1 MSSIQEM
8 TRSFTTRLTNKLKS
22 VEEKE
27 KSKTNENENIPIKDK
42 RAEEEAR
49 KARLA
54 KGVEDIR
61 RKTADEAKLAAQK
74 KKEEEEK
81 KNKKENI
88 KPVNKSTGLSFAER
102 LERKLKL
109 EEEQEKATKQGAA
122 PTIKPVEE
130 TKPITSNNGFN
141 KIVVEE
147 DDEFFDASD
156 DTEDEDEGEEVDIDI
171 EKRFKTQYALKYI
184 KKFGQ
189 PSDKTI
195 DLNNEDELLE
205 HYENFSKKISKDV
218 ENVIDDFPKF
228 GKSKKISF
236 LKREMIIWD
245 TEQDIKIDMAL
256 DMDEACMKL
265 DKIMENKKATMES
278 EKSFTRELEASI
290 SETEQ
295 EKNKRLARYAK
306 EDELDNQKLAKER
319 SEQLEKIKKYVF
331 EKNKHRFD
339 ELQELMQIHRAQAIE
354 RKKERERQKA
364 LEKQQELERQKALE
378 KQKEFEEQIK
388 ELEKQRDLEK
398 QKEIERQK
406 ELERQRELEKQKALE
421 KQREIE
427 NKIKELEKQK
437 ALAEQKALGKETTVT
452 KEKAPE
458 KEKTSEKEKTPEKET
473 TPDKRTQAKNKTVAS
488 IEKRMD
494 IISDRIIKKYDG
506 KKTGDEIDEIIF
518 SKLNELNARDN
529 EIKMQI
535 IGGTHEGIVRLKKI
549 QKQQD
554 EIRRDRRKYMRS
566 LEDHS
571 GETVEAKKVR
581 EEKERLADEKEDEE
595 FKSKAFEE
603 QMALGES
610 ILEQHQSK
618 IEFTDDDY

>member
-22 VEEKE
+22 VEERK
-27 KSKTNENENIPIKDK
+27 KSQTNEKENIPIKDK

-54 KGVEDIR
+54 KGVEEIR
-61 RKTADEAKLAAQK
+61 RKTEQEAKLAAQK

-81 KNKKENI
+81 KKKEST
-88 KPVNKSTGLSFAER
+88 KSKGLSFAER

-109 EEEQEKATKQGAA
+109 EEEQEKAKQGTSTTA
-122 PTIKPVEE
+122 TVKTVEE
-130 TKPITSNNGFN
+130 PKPAVSNTGKQYFN
-141 KIVVEE
+141 EIIEVE
-147 DDEFFDASD
+147 DDDGYFDDED
-156 DTEDEDEGEEVDIDI
+156 DDEDEGEEVDIDI

-205 HYENFSKKISKDV
+205 HYENFTKKKISKDV
-218 ENVIDDFPKF
+218 KEENDEILSGKF
-228 GKSKKISF
+228 GTVSF
-236 LKREMIIWD
+236 LKNESIIWE

-339 ELQELMQIHRAQAIE
+339 ELEKLIEIHREQAIE
-354 RKKERERQKA
+354 RKKERKKQKA
-364 LEKQQELERQKALE
+364 LKKQQELERQKALE

-388 ELEKQRDLEK
+388 ELERQRELEK

-406 ELERQRELEKQKALE
+406 ELERQRELEKQKALQ

-437 ALAEQKALGKETTVT
+437 ALAEQKALGKEKTPQ
-452 KEKAPE
+452 KEKTPE
-458 KEKTSEKEKTPEKET
+458 KEKTSEKET

-506 KKTGDEIDEIIF
+506 KKTGDEIDAIIF

-554 EIRRDRRKYMRS
+554 DIRKDRRKYMRS

-571 GETVEAKKVR
+571 GESAEAKKIR